1 MSKEN
6 QTTEKPV
13 LEKVQDNVQNAE
25 QPTKINSVENLGQA
39 LDVLIQAADIGRQK
53 GIYDFD
59 SLSLI
64 GQAIKVIN
72 TIVKANI
79 ANQTS
84 PKDEQ

>member
-1 MSKEN
+1 MPK
-6 QTTEKPV
+6 EKPV
-13 LEKVQDNVQNAE
+13 LEKVQDTVQNAE

-64 GQAIKVIN
+64 GQSIKVIN